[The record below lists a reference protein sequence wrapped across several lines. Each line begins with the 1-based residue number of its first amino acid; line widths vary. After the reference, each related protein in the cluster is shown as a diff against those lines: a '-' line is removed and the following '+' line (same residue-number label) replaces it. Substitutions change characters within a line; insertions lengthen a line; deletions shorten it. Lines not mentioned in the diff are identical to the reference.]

1 MAFAQERCLCVF
13 NFSGAFAT
21 HEESCDFEIGSF
33 HDAHIQR
40 GEWTDI
46 CTSSP
51 AFSLFLQ
58 MHLNPQINTAIEF
71 FKVILSEE
79 GQQAVVESNNLPSVP
94 SYTYANISPVFQG
107 VINELEVETN
117 HFGPFNPTRTSSE
130 MQTFIKQKIFA
141 AL

>member
-1 MAFAQERCLCVF
+1 MDRYM
-13 NFSGAFAT
+13 
-21 HEESCDFEIGSF
+21 
-33 HDAHIQR
+33 HI
-40 GEWTDI
+40 EP
-46 CTSSP
+46 SV
-51 AFSLFLQ
+51 LFIPS
-58 MHLNPQINTAIEF
+58 NASEPQINTAIEF

-79 GQQAVVESNNLPSVP
+79 GQQAVVESNNLQSVP

-141 AL
+141 APLSGVMTIDETLNEMEQVRLEALEAKQNR